1 MVNIDPPEDLPDH
14 WHTDF
19 RSHYLECIQERYNE
33 FDEGTYIERLKEDI
47 LKQKEHRKLVNLCVF
62 PFNNEP
68 SPAGFKFVR
77 ADPLAE
83 LNEDLEE
90 GEEGVSNFDF
100 MLWDFDGHA
109 IFGEAKANINQGA
122 ESLLNDVQDQ
132 IDVVEEYME
141 DYIVGNYIGV
151 EPDTVEYVLAT
162 YAGDAN
168 DITLASIRGGY
179 KVINWSVHQM
189 GKNISVN
196 TELPPKDD
204 IPNDEDNDDV
214 RDRILHSKQ
223 ALNNALERADT
234 REGSFNV
241 FPESHPVSKLRAIT
255 TAKIKEDGYCFVNV
269 DDLVD
274 VIDGEMLYL
283 DQSECKE
290 VAEDII
296 DLGKRIDFLTDYE
309 DHPSD
314 FKIKSRYTNDEGLME
329 TLERKW
335 RQYRVERTIQ
345 GYQEYCYRLAAEKL
359 DEQTQLGDFW

>member
-19 RSHYLECIQERYNE
+19 RSYYLGCIQERY
-33 FDEGTYIERLKEDI
+33 DEYDQETHLDDLEDDI
-47 LKQKEHRKLVNLCVF
+47 LKQKEHRKLVNLCIF

-83 LNEDLEE
+83 LDDELEE
-90 GEEGVSNFDF
+90 VEETVSNFDF

-109 IFGEAKANINQGA
+109 IFGEAKASINQGA

-132 IDVVEEYME
+132 IDLVEEYM
-141 DYIVGNYIGV
+141 DDFIVGNYIGV
-151 EPDTVEYVLAT
+151 EPDRTEYVIAT
-162 YAGDAN
+162 YAGDAG
-168 DITLASIRGGY
+168 DMTLAAIRGGFE
-179 KVINWSVHQM
+179 VITWSVHQM
-189 GKNISVN
+189 EKNISVN
-196 TELPPKDD
+196 TELPAEED
-204 IPNDEDNDDV
+204 IPDDEDNDDV
-214 RDRILHSKQ
+214 RERILHSKQ
-223 ALNNALERADT
+223 ALNNALGRADT

-241 FPESHPVSKLRAIT
+241 FPESHPVSKLRALT
-255 TAKIKEDGYCFVNV
+255 TAKIKEDGFCFVNL

-274 VIDGEMLYL
+274 IIDGEMLYL
-283 DQSECKE
+283 DQSECQE

-296 DLGKRIDFLTDYE
+296 DLGKRINFLTDYD

-314 FKIKSRYTNDEGLME
+314 YKIKSRYTNDGGLSQ

-335 RQYRVERTIQ
+335 KQYRVERRIE
-345 GYQEYCYRLAAEKL
+345 GYQKYCYRLATEKL
-359 DEQTQLGDFW
+359 EEQTQLGDFA